1 FSLQYQ
7 PLKHPSRILVRTVM
21 QCWNRKRIYPFK
33 VIPMPDTRLHTRRT
47 LPAGFVFTLQPPT
60 SQLVPDRKAQN
71 RFSRQIAWGN
81 PIISRQSTTYRHAPP
96 HTKNSV
102 CAPRP
107 RPVSFVFANPP
118 ADRPIAIPHFLATT
132 RGASDMI
139 GAQAKR
145 NQETLL

>member
-1 FSLQYQ
+1 MLKKEMVWKHPRPIELLTPASGVTARPGLFSLQYQ

-96 HTKNSV
+96 HTKNS
-102 CAPRP
+102 
-107 RPVSFVFANPP
+107 
-118 ADRPIAIPHFLATT
+118 
-132 RGASDMI
+132 
-139 GAQAKR
+139 
-145 NQETLL
+145 